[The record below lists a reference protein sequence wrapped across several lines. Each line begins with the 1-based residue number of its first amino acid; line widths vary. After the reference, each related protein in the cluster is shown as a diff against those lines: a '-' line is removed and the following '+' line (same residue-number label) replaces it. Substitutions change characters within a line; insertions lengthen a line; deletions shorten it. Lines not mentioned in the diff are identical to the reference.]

1 MCPQCDDCALGSAL
15 IGRCFLCRKKG
26 WKAHVDKFLKSALQF
41 LGSATG
47 MAVLAV
53 LAVLVLL
60 GVYGN
65 RPQGI
70 RV

>member
-1 MCPQCDDCALGSAL
+1 M
-15 IGRCFLCRKKG
+15 
-26 WKAHVDKFLKSALQF
+26 DKFLKSALQF

-47 MAVLAV
+47 MAVLAI

-65 RPQGI
+65 RPQGV